1 MLDLFV
7 ADAPARRR
15 SASLYA
21 QLRDAITGGRLAAG
35 DRLPTS
41 RELADELRLS
51 RSTVTTVYGQLVAEG
66 FAAARRGDGTFVA
79 GPLDAGGG
87 AAANTAPRR
96 RSPGRPWATV
106 APLSHPPDGWAA
118 DLRTGRP
125 DPALFPVVEWR
136 RSVLAALQ
144 TAPPGYGE
152 RPGLPAL
159 RRAIASWVGRS
170 RGVVA
175 SPDDVI
181 VTSGSQGAFDLCARA
196 LLGTGGVVAVENPGY
211 PNARNTLAHGGTR
224 VVPVAVDD
232 EGLVV
237 DRLPDQARLVYV
249 TPSHQAPTGVVM
261 SPGRRQALLAAVA
274 SSGAA
279 VIEDD
284 YDTEYRYVDR
294 PLEPLHRLDTSGRVV
309 YVGSFSKTLTPS
321 LRLGFVVAPPAL
333 TGDLL
338 ATQALAD
345 SHPPHLTQAALA
357 HFITTGGF
365 ERHLRRSRRA
375 YRSRRELVLDR
386 AAELRAAGL
395 VTRHSSCPAGLH
407 VTLELGA
414 GTDAGA
420 IASRLHEV
428 GVAIDT
434 TDEHWV
440 GRHPPGLIVGFG
452 LAAPTEL
459 AHGLDTL
466 AAVLRRA

>member
-1 MLDLFV
+1 M
-7 ADAPARRR
+7 P
-15 SASLYA
+15 
-21 QLRDAITGGRLAAG
+21 
-35 DRLPTS
+35 P
-41 RELADELRLS
+41 
-51 RSTVTTVYGQLVAEG
+51 RSTVTTVYGRLVAEG
-66 FAAARRGDGTFVA
+66 FATARRGDGTFVA
-79 GPLDAGGG
+79 DALDAGGG
-87 AAANTAPRR
+87 AAASTAPPQRSSR
-96 RSPGRPWATV
+96 RSSATV
-106 APLSHPPDGWAA
+106 APMSPPPGGWAA

-152 RPGLPAL
+152 RAGLPAL

-196 LLGTGGVVAVENPGY
+196 LLGTGGAVAVENPGY
-211 PNARNTLAHGGTR
+211 PNARNALARARTR

-237 DRLPDQARLVYV
+237 ERLPHDARFVYV

-261 SPGRRQALLAAVA
+261 SPRRRHAPACRRRAERRRRDRGRLRHRVPP
-274 SSGAA
+274 
-279 VIEDD
+279 
-284 YDTEYRYVDR
+284 RR
-294 PLEPLHRLDTSGRVV
+294 PPVEPLHRLDTSGRVV

-333 TGDLL
+333 P
-338 ATQALAD
+338 ATC
-345 SHPPHLTQAALA
+345 SPRKRSPTP
-357 HFITTGGF
+357 T
-365 ERHLRRSRRA
+365 RRTSRRPPWPTSSPPA
-375 YRSRRELVLDR
+375 GSNVTCAAAGAPTARGRELVLDR
-386 AAELRAAGL
+386 AAELLAAGL
-395 VTRHSSCPAGLH
+395 VTRDSSCPAGLH
-407 VTLELGA
+407 VTLELGV

-420 IASRLHEV
+420 IADARTA

-440 GRHPPGLIVGFG
+440 G
-452 LAAPTEL
+452 
-459 AHGLDTL
+459 AHT
-466 AAVLRRA
+466 RRA

>member
-1 MLDLFV
+1 M
-7 ADAPARRR
+7 
-15 SASLYA
+15 
-21 QLRDAITGGRLAAG
+21 
-35 DRLPTS
+35 
-41 RELADELRLS
+41 
-51 RSTVTTVYGQLVAEG
+51 
-66 FAAARRGDGTFVA
+66 
-79 GPLDAGGG
+79 
-87 AAANTAPRR
+87 
-96 RSPGRPWATV
+96 SP
-106 APLSHPPDGWAA
+106 PPGGWAA

-152 RPGLPAL
+152 RAGLPAL

-196 LLGTGGVVAVENPGY
+196 LLGTGGAVAVENPGY
-211 PNARNTLAHGGTR
+211 PNARNALARGGTR

-237 DRLPDQARLVYV
+237 ERLPHEARLVYV

-261 SPGRRQALLAAVA
+261 SPRRRHALLAAVA

-333 TGDLL
+333 AGDLL

-375 YRSRRELVLDR
+375 YRPRRELVLDR
-386 AAELRAAGL
+386 AAELLAAGL

-407 VTLELGA
+407 VTFELGA

-420 IASRLHEV
+420 IASRLHDA

-440 GRHPPGLIVGFG
+440 GPHPPGLIVGFG
-452 LAAPTEL
+452 LAGPTEL
-459 AHGLDTL
+459 THGLDTL
-466 AAVLRRA
+466 AAILRRA

>member
-1 MLDLFV
+1 M
-7 ADAPARRR
+7 
-15 SASLYA
+15 
-21 QLRDAITGGRLAAG
+21 
-35 DRLPTS
+35 
-41 RELADELRLS
+41 
-51 RSTVTTVYGQLVAEG
+51 
-66 FAAARRGDGTFVA
+66 
-79 GPLDAGGG
+79 
-87 AAANTAPRR
+87 
-96 RSPGRPWATV
+96 
-106 APLSHPPDGWAA
+106 
-118 DLRTGRP
+118 
-125 DPALFPVVEWR
+125 
-136 RSVLAALQ
+136 
-144 TAPPGYGE
+144 
-152 RPGLPAL
+152 
-159 RRAIASWVGRS
+159 
-170 RGVVA
+170 
-175 SPDDVI
+175 
-181 VTSGSQGAFDLCARA
+181 
-196 LLGTGGVVAVENPGY
+196 
-211 PNARNTLAHGGTR
+211 
-224 VVPVAVDD
+224 VPVAVDD

-237 DRLPDQARLVYV
+237 ERLPHEARLVYV
-249 TPSHQAPTGVVM
+249 TPSHQAPTGAVM
-261 SPGRRQALLAAVA
+261 SPRRRHALLAAVA

-333 TGDLL
+333 AGDLL

-386 AAELRAAGL
+386 AAGLLAAGL

-420 IASRLHEV
+420 IASRLHDA

-440 GRHPPGLIVGFG
+440 GPHPPGLIVGFG

-466 AAVLRRA
+466 AAILRRA